1 MIFVYDFYG
10 SGATTTSIQNN
21 VNNKNSRQWKSLSA
35 TVDKMCYFG
44 IIPTRKT
51 NLNLKQICFSG
62 LAQFDSVCVRL
73 PKSHQLS

>member
-1 MIFVYDFYG
+1 MLFPLRVAKVLQRRFSEKHKCPKALCFQG
-10 SGATTTSIQNN
+10 VSGIC
-21 VNNKNSRQWKSLSA
+21 KPI
-35 TVDKMCYFG
+35 C